1 MYEVFGE
8 NNEWDTIKKI
18 LDLKFF
24 KNFFSLNP
32 IKSKDKLSPIIKEI
46 TSNPEFSSGDNKYQK
61 PYKLCGTFC
70 DYFTAC
76 NNYYNALDAHKN
88 LIKEI
93 ETLNN
98 EIENHNNEIKK
109 FLVKVTTIDT
119 DVVEIEKKLTDLD
132 VKKSNSHSHLLKLTA
147 LR

>member
-1 MYEVFGE
+1 MICVQSRKYV
-8 NNEWDTIKKI
+8 
-18 LDLKFF
+18 
-24 KNFFSLNP
+24 
-32 IKSKDKLSPIIKEI
+32 IKEI
-46 TSNPEFSSGDNKYQK
+46 TSNSEFSSGDNKYQK

-70 DYFTAC
+70 DYFAAC
-76 NNYYNALDAHKN
+76 NNYYNAYDAQKN

-93 ETLNN
+93 NDLGTEM
-98 EIENHNNEIKK
+98 ENHNNEIKS